1 MGKLRLQIGIMRND
15 ALDMALISESFEEG
29 VAAGGKAEARK
40 IDI

>member
-1 MGKLRLQIGIMRND
+1 MGKLRFQIGIMLND

-29 VAAGGKAEARK
+29 VAAGGKAKARK